1 MTPPK
6 KTASVGGRPLNA
18 YVQAEDITLVR
29 ELATFISGRGYRV
42 SDSQVIRAALRV
54 AKADNKF
61 FNAFK
66 EVLATD
72 GRFKKDE

>member
-1 MTPPK
+1 MT
-6 KTASVGGRPLNA
+6 L
-18 YVQAEDITLVR
+18 LR
-29 ELATFISGRGYRV
+29 ELATFISSRGYRV
-42 SDSQVIRAALRV
+42 SDSQVIRASLRV

-72 GRFKKDE
+72 GRFKKDEV